1 MKAHITFKDEE
12 NAKKY
17 FEELKKPM
25 SDRTNDESG
34 NRYFYSLLINKNER
48 ESEDVKP
55 FAARTDNEVN
65 ITFK

>member
-34 NRYFYSLLINKNER
+34 NRYFYSLLSDKSKRVIKDIQ
-48 ESEDVKP
+48 STIT
-55 FAARTDNEVN
+55 RTGNEVN